1 MVDRKNKIPTLRYRC
16 PMVDGP
22 PQIGLILMGTGPRVR
37 RGYRVLS
44 ATRGKGGM
52 IGLGVVTWRLH
63 VERMSKE
70 RAQGEI
76 DAGTPHWDIIWDKR
90 K

>member
-1 MVDRKNKIPTLRYRC
+1 MARSKSKPPVIRYHC
-16 PMVDGP
+16 PVTWEAP
-22 PQIGLILMGTGPRVR
+22 HIGLILMGTGPRVR

-44 ATRGKGGM
+44 ANRSKGAAGADEVM
-52 IGLGVVTWRLH
+52 WRLH

-70 RAQGEI
+70 RAQAEI
-76 DAGTPHWDIIWDKR
+76 DAGTPHWSIVWDKR